1 MTEQKPK
8 LKLKLLGEAM
18 LKLQARIPKP
28 PVPKIKAHEVF
39 TVSKAP
45 KTPKAP
51 KVKKKVNQKAN
62 KKQQVNLTEGSL
74 DVKQYFVILKSLQRT
89 HKTAFPPKEKPAVPL
104 AIGVHKEIAKLFN
117 ISVKKAFYF
126 CRMYCGTKRYKEAVS
141 KSDTPRINI
150 AGKKE
155 GSTD

>member
-8 LKLKLLGEAM
+8 LKLKLSGEAM

-28 PVPKIKAHEVF
+28 PAPKIKAHEVF

-51 KVKKKVNQKAN
+51 KFKKKVKQKDN
-62 KKQQVNLTEGSL
+62 KKEQVNLTEGSL
-74 DVKQYFVILKSLQRT
+74 NVKQYFFILKSLQKT
-89 HKTAFPPKEKPAVPL
+89 HKIAFPPKTKPAVPL
-104 AIGVHKEIAKLFN
+104 AIGIHKEIAKLFN
-117 ISVKKAFYF
+117 ISIKKAFYF

-141 KSDTPRINI
+141 KSGIPRMNL
-150 AGKKE
+150 AGKKA